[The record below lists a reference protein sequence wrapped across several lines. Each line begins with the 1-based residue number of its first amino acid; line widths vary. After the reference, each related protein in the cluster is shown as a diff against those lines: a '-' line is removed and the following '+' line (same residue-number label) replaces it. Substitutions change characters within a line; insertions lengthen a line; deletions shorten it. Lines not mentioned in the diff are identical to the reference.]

1 MGEIYMETVI
11 TTERADPVPARV
23 RTPEPKGAGH
33 RTLRAVA
40 LVCLLFVLSGAC
52 GLAYQVVWAKYLGLF
67 LGNTVLLHTAVL
79 GSFMGGLALGSL
91 AIGARASRSV
101 SPLKVYGWLELLIA
115 GYALLFP
122 QAAAWGHEA
131 IIRLAETLPPGSTSL
146 LVVRVVMAMLL
157 LIVPTLLM
165 GATYPYLTAH
175 LERTVESGT
184 RGANWLYAAN
194 CGGAVLGALVTGLG
208 LIPELGISATLMAIA
223 ILNAAVALTAILA
236 SGRDPA
242 PLAAPVTPGPKA
254 TASERTDRILLV
266 AICLS
271 GATAFIYELVWTRLF
286 AVTLGSSTY
295 SFTLMLA
302 AFITGLA
309 LGSIMSDLVPAVRRN
324 AWVVF
329 AAAELVIGLAIALAL
344 PLYPRLPYWLW
355 KVKWLL
361 RASEDTVGLYFLL
374 QYGLIF
380 AVMAVP
386 TFLFGLT
393 FPAAIRAA
401 ALGPAGRES
410 EGGKRSVAD
419 HAAAV
424 YGWNTIGTLVGVA
437 LAGCVLIPWLGLRGS
452 LMVGACLNLAIG
464 LLIAVR
470 SGALRRA
477 PVPCWS
483 VAGVAVLVLVVA
495 PAWHPLSLTYG
506 AFRTQGRPPA
516 TWRGFIERI
525 ESRQQVFYREDFG
538 TTVAVLRNKSGEG
551 QVEQLSLVVDGKT
564 DASSVGDLATQSL
577 LAHVPMFIRP
587 QAKDVFVVG
596 LGSGVTV
603 GSVLAH
609 PVERVDC
616 VEISRAVVEAAGQF
630 REVNRD
636 ALKDPR
642 VNLVVDDGRTVLG
655 ATRKQYDLIIS
666 EPTNPWISGVGNLFS
681 AEFFRLAA
689 SRLKS
694 DGIVAQWFHGYE
706 LDDRLVATI
715 LRTFRGVFP
724 HAVIFQGNQ
733 TDYIMIG
740 SREPLAPDFLR
751 MQERYAQ
758 AAVARDLSRIGIRGV
773 PGLLALQLQTEAGVE
788 ELAREGGINSD
799 DLPLL
804 EYLAPRTLYVSA
816 FAQRIV
822 DTDARMREG
831 SGTWLS
837 RYLSRPGAGAGDYAA
852 LMTALADARIGN
864 PGLYEKTLRYYLT
877 RWPRDADRNLELA
890 VILANRRDFEGAL
903 TYARAA
909 ATVGG
914 KGARELVGRIEKDLE
929 ASSRTGLIPGPAAGT
944 RGPTALHKPQIS
956 FN

>member
-1 MGEIYMETVI
+1 MGTS
-11 TTERADPVPARV
+11 PARV
-23 RTPEPKGAGH
+23 AAGDAGARRKLG
-33 RTLRAVA
+33 AVS
-40 LVCLLFVLSGAC
+40 LVCALFVLSGAC

-91 AIGARASRSV
+91 AIGTRASRSAA
-101 SPLKVYGWLELLIA
+101 PLKVYGWLELLIA
-115 GYALLFP
+115 GYALIFP
-122 QAAAWGHEA
+122 QVAGWGHEA
-131 IIRLAETLPPGSTSL
+131 VIRMAETFPPGTVPL
-146 LVVRVVMAMLL
+146 LVVRVIMAMLL

-223 ILNAAVALTAILA
+223 ILNIAVALTAILA
-236 SGRDPA
+236 SGRDADRAETSPA
-242 PLAAPVTPGPKA
+242 TAIVPKA
-254 TASERTDRILLV
+254 GAHTDRSLLF

-309 LGSIMSDLVPAVRRN
+309 LGSVMSDMVPAVRRN
-324 AWVVF
+324 AWAVF
-329 AAAELVIGLAIALAL
+329 AASELLIGLAIALAL

-361 RASEDTVGLYFLL
+361 RASEDTLGLYLLL

-401 ALGPAGRES
+401 ASGLRGS
-410 EGGKRSVAD
+410 EQEGENGAVAD

-452 LMVGACLNLAIG
+452 LIVGAGLNLGIG
-464 LLIAVR
+464 LLVAAR
-470 SGALRRA
+470 SGILQRR
-477 PVPCWS
+477 PLPCWGM
-483 VAGVAVLVLVVA
+483 AGAVVLVLVVA

-516 TWRGFIERI
+516 TWAAFMERI
-525 ESRQQVFYREDFG
+525 EARRQVFYREDFG
-538 TTVAVLRNKSGEG
+538 TTVAVLRTKDGDG

-616 VEISRAVVEAAGQF
+616 VEISRAVVEAAGHF
-630 REVNRD
+630 REANRD

-681 AEFFRLAA
+681 EEFFRLAA

-694 DGIVAQWFHGYE
+694 DGVIAQWFHGYE

-740 SREPLAPDFLR
+740 SREPLTPDFLR
-751 MQERYAQ
+751 MQERFSSAP
-758 AAVARDLSRIGIRGV
+758 VARDLSRIGIRGIA
-773 PGLLALQLQTEAGVE
+773 GLLALQLQTEGGVE
-788 ELAREGGINSD
+788 ELARDGAINSD

-804 EYLAPRTLYVSA
+804 EYLAPRSLYVSA

-822 DTDARMREG
+822 DTDARTAPG

-837 RYLSRPGAGAGDYAA
+837 RYLARPDTGAGDYAA
-852 LMTALADARIGN
+852 VLTALADSRIGN
-864 PGLYEKTLRYYLT
+864 GKLYEKSLRYYLS
-877 RWPRDADRNLELA
+877 RWPRHPERSLELA
-890 VILANRRDFEGAL
+890 VILANRRDFDGAL
-903 TYARAA
+903 TYANAAVAAGNPAARAILERIRGDLA
-909 ATVGG
+909 ATQQ
-914 KGARELVGRIEKDLE
+914 
-929 ASSRTGLIPGPAAGT
+929 TGLLPGVHSERSGGREAKVGIN
-944 RGPTALHKPQIS
+944 KS
-956 FN
+956 